1 MTDKK
6 RRQRG
11 TRTHGGGTQKNRR
24 GAGNRGGRG
33 EAGRRKHEIHGKAPL
48 GKTGFTRPPELQ
60 EEVREVDLQTLDEE
74 APFLAAQGLAEETEF
89 GYRIDARDVAEDGH
103 EADVVK
109 VLGSGQVRHQLEVV
123 ADDFTESA
131 AERIEG
137 EGGDAVLSERG
148 EARAAEAE
156 EAEEAKDDTAEE

>member
-33 EAGRRKHEIHGKAPL
+33 EAGRRKHEFHGKSPL

-60 EEVREVDLQTLDEE
+60 EDVVEVDLQTLDEE
-74 APFLAAQGLAEETEF
+74 APFLAASGVAEETEY
-89 GYRIDARDVAEDGH
+89 GYRIDARDVVEDGH
-103 EADVVK
+103 AADVVK

-123 ADDFTESA
+123 ADDFTDA
-131 AERIEG
+131 AAATIEA
-137 EGGDAVLSERG
+137 EGGDAVLSDRG
-148 EARAAEAE
+148 QTRAE
-156 EAEEAKDDTAEE
+156 EAEEAKDDNSED

>member
-48 GKTGFTRPPELQ
+48 GKTGFTRPPELR
-60 EEVREVDLQTLDEE
+60 EDVREVDLQTLDEE
-74 APFLAAQGLAEETEF
+74 APFLVAQGRAEETEF

-103 EADVVK
+103 DADVVK

-123 ADDFTESA
+123 ADDFTEAA
-131 AERIEG
+131 AERIEA
-137 EGGDAVLSERG
+137 EGGDAVLSKRG
-148 EARAAEAE
+148 QARAA